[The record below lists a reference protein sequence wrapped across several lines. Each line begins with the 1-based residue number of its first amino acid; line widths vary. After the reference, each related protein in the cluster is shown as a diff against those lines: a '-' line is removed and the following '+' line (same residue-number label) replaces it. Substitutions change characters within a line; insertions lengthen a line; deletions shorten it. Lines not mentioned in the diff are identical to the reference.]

1 MRMGTGN
8 IRRRIFLGTL
18 AALGGVA
25 KAGVSLAQGVS
36 GGGKVRTYYVAAD
49 EVEWDY
55 CPTGINQFT
64 GKPFEGYD
72 RVFVE
77 NGPHAIGKVYR
88 KVIYREYTDETF
100 THLEPRRPEDAYM
113 GILGPSLSAEVGD
126 TVRVV
131 FKNNAS
137 RPYSMHPHG
146 VFYDKDSE
154 GAPYNDSVP
163 DAQKPGASVPPGKTH
178 VYTWP
183 LPERAGPGPNDPSSV
198 CWHYHSHVEEMR
210 DINCG
215 LAGFIVVARRG
226 AARANGTPKD
236 VDYEFFTLFLMYDEN
251 ESWYL
256 DHNINAY
263 CTDPKGV
270 DKVENTPRDT
280 DGRYFVLGG
289 VGFGPANLKSAIN
302 GYLFANMPMMKMK
315 RGERVRWY
323 VGTLG
328 EGFNFHTPH
337 WHGNTVL
344 LNGARTDVLSISPAQ
359 SVTVDMKP
367 DNPGIWLYHCHVSE
381 HMMMGM
387 NARYQVLA

>member
-1 MRMGTGN
+1 MKDSARN
-8 IRRRIFLGTL
+8 IGRRFFLGSL
-18 AALGGVA
+18 AATGAMVKSGLA
-25 KAGVSLAQGVS
+25 LAQGAP

-49 EVEWDY
+49 EIEWDY

-64 GKPFEGYD
+64 GKPFEGYAK
-72 RVFVE
+72 VFVE
-77 NGPHAIGKVYR
+77 NGPHRIGKVYR
-88 KVIYREYTDETF
+88 KAVYREYTDDTF
-100 THLEPRRPEDAYM
+100 TRLKTRSPEDAYM
-113 GILGPSLSAEVGD
+113 GIQGPALRAEVGD
-126 TVRVV
+126 TLRVV

-137 RPYSMHPHG
+137 MPYSMHPHG

-154 GAPYNDSVP
+154 GSPYNDGVP
-163 DAQKPGASVPPGKTH
+163 DSQKPGAAVPPGKTH

-183 LPERAGPGPNDPSSV
+183 VPERAGPGPNDPSSLG
-198 CWHYHSHVEEMR
+198 WQYHSHVEEMR
-210 DINCG
+210 DINSG
-215 LAGFIVVARRG
+215 LTGFIAVTRRG
-226 AARANGTPKD
+226 AARADGEPKD
-236 VDYEFFTLFLMYDEN
+236 VDREFFTLFLMYDEN

-256 DHNINAY
+256 DHNINTY
-263 CTDPKGV
+263 CAEPKTV
-270 DKVENTPRDT
+270 DKLENAPSDI

-328 EGFNFHTPH
+328 EGFNFHSPH

-344 LNGARTDVLSISPAQ
+344 LNGSRTDVLSIAPAQ
-359 SVTVDMKP
+359 TVTVNMKP
-367 DNPGIWLYHCHVSE
+367 DNPGVWLYHCHVSE